1 MPIIRIKEDNPL
13 VVSIFKTGSGKALAE
28 LRLEGIN
35 IAGKLKIKKGKKG
48 NPGTEICDS
57 DLAGDDELELEI
69 T

>member
-13 VVSIFKTGSGKALAE
+13 VVSIFKTGSGKPLAE

-48 NPGTEICDS
+48 QGGSEICDS
-57 DLAGDDELELEI
+57 NLAGDDELELEI